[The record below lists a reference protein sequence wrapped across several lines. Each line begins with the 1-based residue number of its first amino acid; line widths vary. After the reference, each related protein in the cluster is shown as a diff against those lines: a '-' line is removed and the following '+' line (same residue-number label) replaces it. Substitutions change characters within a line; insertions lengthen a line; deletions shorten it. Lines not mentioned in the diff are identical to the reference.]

1 MLIFNTTYKVATN
14 QNENWL
20 EWMNNQHIPFMLKSG
35 LFAKPQIAKV
45 LGSED
50 EEGISFS
57 VQFHILDMDS
67 LMSWHRENAVLF
79 QKNCSD
85 KFGNEVIFFTTV
97 LELID

>member
-20 EWMNNQHIPFMLKSG
+20 EWMNNQHIPFMLESG
-35 LFAKPQIAKV
+35 LFSKPQIAKV

-50 EEGISFS
+50 NEGLSFS
-57 VQFHILDMDS
+57 VQFLIQDIDS
-67 LMSWHRENAVLF
+67 LMDWHRENAVSF
-79 QKNCSD
+79 QNNCSA
-85 KFGNEVIFFTTV
+85 KFGTEVVFFTTV